1 MIARTLL
8 RALLGAAT
16 GLAFVRP
23 ACAAPSFTQEGGI
36 LLSSVSVQSVVP
48 MVGGFRMYLTSGP
61 YHVISATST
70 DQVSWTYEPGIR
82 LSTTAASFDVSSIT
96 AVGVTR
102 STNAASGW
110 RMYYVGI
117 SSTGHYRVLS
127 ATSTDGLTW
136 GKEAGVRFSNNSG
149 AGFIGRLAPFDAS
162 TSLLRV
168 YYIADKNGANLPANY
183 AVHSASSADGG
194 LNFAVEGALLSGA
207 NAFAVSVTT
216 LTGGNTRLYYSAP
229 LSAGATV
236 SQVLSAK
243 GSDGLTFTSESS
255 VRLSTTPSA
264 SAIGGLCVLRSTESW
279 RWRMFTDYTVGGT
292 TDPVVSHAL
301 TRVPTVETFTPRA
314 AFKGLAGVSYS
325 LTGEVFSPAPTVSFV
340 LGASTTNA
348 TTVTRTDDTS
358 LSGTLSTVGASTGR
372 YAVAVVNADG
382 QTGILSDSF
391 TVELP
396 PGQVSI
402 VDNLFRPLKGG
413 KAAITVEVFDPGD
426 VTLRLYTVD
435 GGLVATLYDG
445 PMPAGQTTLTWDGKT
460 PSGNVVA
467 SGVYL
472 LHARGPRL
480 DLVERIVVIK

>member
-1 MIARTLL
+1 MIARYLL

-16 GLAFVRP
+16 GLALVRP
-23 ACAAPSFTQEGGI
+23 ACAAPSFTKEGGI

-48 MVGGFRMYLTSGP
+48 IAGGFRMYLTSGP
-61 YHVISATST
+61 YRVISASST
-70 DQVSWTYEPGIR
+70 DQVSWTYEPGVR
-82 LSTTAASFDVSSIT
+82 LSTSAGSFDVSSIT

-102 STNAASGW
+102 STNSASGW

-117 SSTGHYRVLS
+117 DAGGLYRVLS
-127 ATSTDGLTW
+127 ATSTDGLSW
-136 GKEAGVRFSNNSG
+136 GKESGTRLSNNSG

-162 TSLLRV
+162 TSLLRL
-168 YYIADKNGANLPANY
+168 YYIADKNGANAAADY
-183 AVHSASSADGG
+183 AVHSASSTDGG
-194 LNFAVEGALLSGA
+194 LSFTAEGSLLSGA

-216 LTGGNTRLYYSAP
+216 LTGGNTRLYYAAP

-243 GSDGLTFTSESS
+243 GSDGLTFTAESS
-255 VRLSTTPSA
+255 VRLSTTPA
-264 SAIGGLCVLRSTESW
+264 DSAIGGLCVLRSTESW

-314 AFKGLAGVSYS
+314 AFKGLTGVSYS

-340 LGASTTNA
+340 LGASTANA
-348 TTVTRTDDTS
+348 STVVRADDTA
-358 LSGTLSTVGASTGR
+358 LSGTLSTLTSSTGR

-382 QTGILSDSF
+382 QTGILADAF

-413 KAAITVEVFDPGD
+413 KAAITVDIFDPGS

-445 PMPAGQTTLTWDGKT
+445 PMPAGQTTVNWDGRT

-480 DLVERIVVIK
+480 DLTERIVVIK